1 MDNYQQAAFI
11 LKSVKLLAD
20 KNSGNTPPLDVF
32 SYWVISD
39 VFDESGG
46 PSGSYILGQTANGTL
61 PFGSV
66 FGLTT
71 FQGMRKAAFNGFK
84 MLNYLG
90 PKRLA
95 VSGGTGTADG
105 VDAFAAMSANND
117 EVQVAV
123 YNYYKTVN
131 TTGSDDS
138 VTVTVNNLPFT
149 GQAYVTRFIVD
160 NTHSNPYSVWTGQS
174 KPTNPSESQWQAMRA
189 AQHLA
194 LAQAVTQTTVSSSY
208 STTFTLP
215 KQGSSLIIVGKARPL
230 TGRDALVEMEGEDYD
245 GQSGATKEESGDTS
259 MGQSISVNSGGSVFF
274 NSVDFRDAGVGS
286 VQLRVKAS
294 SATTLEL
301 RQDSQTGTL
310 LGTCSV
316 ASTGSSWATQTCNLT
331 QTAGVH
337 NLYVVSG
344 GSVHLNWMKFQAGG
358 GGQGTGGTGAGG
370 QASGGSPP
378 TGGTA
383 TGGTA
388 TGGTSVT
395 SGGTSVA
402 TGGVAPATGGTTSA
416 TGGTGVGGA
425 STSGGTG
432 GGGSPET
439 CNCRT
444 TESGS
449 GRTPGWLVALS
460 LLFLRRAR
468 RSSQRMGRADET
480 VLRS

>member
-1 MDNYQQAAFI
+1 MDNHMQAPFI
-11 LKSVKLLAD
+11 LKTVRLLAD
-20 KNSGNTPPLDVF
+20 KNTGNTPPLEIF
-32 SYWVISD
+32 SYWVMSD
-39 VFDESGG
+39 VFDESSG

-105 VDAFAAMSANND
+105 VDALAAMSANND

-123 YNYYKTVN
+123 YNYYKN
-131 TTGSDDS
+131 MATTTSGSDS

-149 GQAYVTRFIVD
+149 GQVYVTQFVID
-160 NTHSNPYSVWTGQS
+160 SSHSNPYSVWTSQG
-174 KPTNPSESQWQAMRA
+174 KPNNPSEAQWQAMRA

-194 LAQAVTQTTVSSSY
+194 LAQPVSQTTVSGSY
-208 STTFTLP
+208 STTFTLNR
-215 KQGSSLIIVGKARPL
+215 QGASLVILGKSRPL
-230 TGRDALVEMEGEDYD
+230 TGRDALVEIEGEDYD
-245 GQSGATKEESGDTS
+245 GQSGATKEDSGDTS
-259 MGQSISVNSGGSVFF
+259 MGQSIAVNSSGSVFF
-274 NSVDFRDAGVGS
+274 NNVDFRDAGVGS

-344 GSVHLNWMKFQAGG
+344 GSVHLNWMKFQPGG

-370 QASGGSPP
+370 GASGGTA
-378 TGGTA
+378 TGGTSATTGGQSSGGAISA

-388 TGGTSVT
+388 TGGD
-395 SGGTSVA
+395 
-402 TGGVAPATGGTTSA
+402 
-416 TGGTGVGGA
+416 

-432 GGGSPET
+432 GTGGSPET

-444 TESGS
+444 VPSQDGY
-449 GRTPGWLVALS
+449 GRLFGLIGLCLLVVRR
-460 LLFLRRAR
+460 RRAR
-468 RSSQRMGRADET
+468 P
-480 VLRS
+480 